1 MFEKLLN
8 VEKTVNQPCVQ
19 HKHTNNRHRYSI
31 SVQDRIFKIKKN
43 QNYIKKKK
51 EKEMFDQK
59 QASMVESKLGV
70 NEAMVA
76 EAQEIVQNELI
87 KQEELKNGKTNLPE
101 N

>member
-1 MFEKLLN
+1 
-8 VEKTVNQPCVQ
+8 
-19 HKHTNNRHRYSI
+19 
-31 SVQDRIFKIKKN
+31 
-43 QNYIKKKK
+43 
-51 EKEMFDQK
+51 MFDQK

-87 KQEELKNGKTNLPE
+87 KQEELKNDKTNLPE